1 MSFFA
6 LQAGCFN
13 AVEVSDNLK
22 RAVLLQMF
30 VGAKMETLMVASSG
44 QAVLRVCAQFGN
56 YVKLIVELPELKDPE
71 PVLLPNVFTI
81 MKASVTVTTLEGSS
95 YLVVVI
101 IITARP
107 HTLDWHLW
115 TGNKHNITSGL
126 SATFQLSPH
135 PLMQKKQ
142 ESYRKT
148 LPHDAEHTWTYIGSA
163 LSNHSTCPCIS
174 PRGSQAK
181 VWRSFYNPST
191 DKLTIN
197 IVREKV
203 CDTVNLTRKGRRAA
217 L

>member
-1 MSFFA
+1 M
-6 LQAGCFN
+6 
-13 AVEVSDNLK
+13 EVSDDLK

-81 MKASVTVTTLEGSS
+81 MKAFVTVTTLEGSS
-95 YLVVVI
+95 YLIILV

-115 TGNKHNITSGL
+115 TGNKHIITSGL
-126 SATFQLSPH
+126 SATHLSSQAL
-135 PLMQKKQ
+135 PLLQKKQ
-142 ESYRKT
+142 ERYRRT

-163 LSNHSTCPCIS
+163 LSNHPTCPCIS

-181 VWRSFYNPST
+181 TW
-191 DKLTIN
+191 
-197 IVREKV
+197 
-203 CDTVNLTRKGRRAA
+203 
-217 L
+217 